1 MIGNLIISKAG
12 HDKGMRYIIIEE
24 EGDFAY
30 LADGK
35 SRRLEKPKK
44 KRKKHIQPVTHYDTS
59 EVAKKLLNHEKIS
72 NEEIKRIIKLS
83 LLKEKNEEE

>member
-24 EGDFAY
+24 TGDFVY

-35 SRRLEKPKK
+35 IRTVDRPKK
-44 KRKKHIQPVTHYDTS
+44 KRKKHIQPVSHYDTTHI
-59 EVAKKLLNHEKIS
+59 AKKLRDHEGIS

-83 LLKEKNEEE
+83 LQKEKNEEE

>member
-12 HDKGMRYIIIEE
+12 HDKGVRYIIIEE
-24 EGDFAY
+24 SGDFVY

-35 SRRLEKPKK
+35 VRTLEHPKK
-44 KRKKHIQPVTHYDTS
+44 KRKKHIQPIRQYDTAHIANRLRNQES
-59 EVAKKLLNHEKIS
+59 VS

-83 LLKEKNEEE
+83 LQKEKNEEE